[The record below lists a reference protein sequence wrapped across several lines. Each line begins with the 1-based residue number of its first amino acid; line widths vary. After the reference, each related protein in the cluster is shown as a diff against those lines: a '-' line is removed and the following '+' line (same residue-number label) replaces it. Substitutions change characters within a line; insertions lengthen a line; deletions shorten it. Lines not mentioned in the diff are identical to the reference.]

1 MWMLRLS
8 NRFFLGWMAGY
19 YAPGLASEGHSLH
32 ETIGPHGLWL
42 VPLVTTLGGLLSGI
56 LVYTWAAEAE
66 GHGTDTA
73 VKAVHWHEGKIRNR
87 VAPIKMVAS
96 AITIGSGG
104 SAGREGPTA
113 LISAGFG
120 SIYADLLH
128 RSAHER
134 RILVLM
140 GMAAGLAAIFRSP
153 IGTALFAVE
162 VLYGGVEFEAEPLLY
177 CLLASVVAYAV
188 NGCFSGWHS
197 LFQVGPQIGA
207 RGIADYGWYALLGV
221 ASGVVGTIL
230 PEIFYRMR
238 DAFHALPVP
247 NWTKPAIGGLLL
259 GLMALGLPQVL
270 GGGYGWIQEAINH
283 QLALHL
289 MLLLMV
295 AKMVAMAFTVSSGGS
310 GGVFAPSLFVGSML
324 GGVFALLTHDLSEGM
339 VVVGM
344 AAVFAGAARVPIAV
358 LLMVAEMTGGYQ
370 LLVPAGLAVT
380 LSYIVQTRL
389 SRFCKY
395 GSLYEGQVPGRMD
408 SPVHRGERIDML
420 LRLLGQDKA
429 PLPPEVL
436 AAWSARF
443 PGPANGDSSSD
454 ASKTEKMVQ
463 DMEAAK
469 DQERNKEV
477 GSAIKRTL

>member
-8 NRFFLGWMAGY
+8 TSFFLGWMAGY
-19 YAPGLASEGHSLH
+19 YAPGLPVEGHSLN
-32 ETIGPHGLWL
+32 EVIGPHWLWL

-56 LVYTWAAEAE
+56 LVYTWAPEAE

-73 VKAVHWHEGKIRNR
+73 VKAVHWHEGRIRAR
-87 VAPIKMVAS
+87 VAPIKMIAS

-128 RSAHER
+128 RSERDR

-140 GMAAGLAAIFRSP
+140 GMAAGLSAIFRSP

-177 CLLASVVAYAV
+177 CMLASVVAYAV
-188 NGCFSGWHS
+188 NGVFSGWHS
-197 LFQVGPQIGA
+197 LFQVPPSTGV

-221 ASGVVGTIL
+221 ASGVAGTIL

-247 NWTKPAIGGLLL
+247 AWTKPAIGGLLL
-259 GLMALGLPQVL
+259 GLMALELPQVL
-270 GGGYGWIQEAINH
+270 GGGYGWIQEAING

-289 MLLLMV
+289 MLVLLI

-310 GGVFAPSLFVGSML
+310 GGVFAPSLFVGCMM
-324 GGVFALLTHDLSEGM
+324 GGVFASLTHDPSAGM
-339 VVVGM
+339 VIVGM
-344 AAVFAGAARVPIAV
+344 AAVFAGAARVPIAT

-380 LSYIVQTRL
+380 LSYLVQTRL
-389 SRFCKY
+389 SGFCKY
-395 GSLYEGQVPGRMD
+395 GSLYEGQVPGRLD
-408 SPVHRGERIDML
+408 SPAHRGERMEML
-420 LRLLGQDKA
+420 LRLLRLLDQDRA
-429 PLPPEVL
+429 SLSPEVL
-436 AAWSARF
+436 AALRSVYD
-443 PGPANGDSSSD
+443 GSVNGGSSSGANGNSSSD
-454 ASKTEKMVQ
+454 ASKRNEKA
-463 DMEAAK
+463 EK
-469 DQERNKEV
+469 DV
-477 GSAIKRTL
+477 GAGKP